1 MPSKDAGEDI
11 AFFLYLVPIVA
22 SIAYGVYEWYS
33 VAITASMPP
42 LAYLLVAKSQYRFLI
57 SLLAVCFAII
67 FEIRSTNLQ
76 EREAVVR
83 ANSIRLQWLAIITI
97 IVSLAA
103 AISAG
108 NYNISNGLVIFV
120 QGRYP
125 IIYAFFLVG
134 ISLLLS
140 PKQIVGNAR
149 VSSLPEILGML
160 LLVASPV
167 IFYAGVKT
175 SIPFAESAIGGV
187 VVAIIGLVLLL
198 GIASLM
204 SKKPKPVEASQ
215 KQV

>member
-42 LAYLLVAKSQYRFLI
+42 LAYLIVAKSQYLFLI

-134 ISLLLS
+134 ISLLLT